1 MKVEKNTPLL
11 EILSLMFENSSRRK
25 IRKMLT
31 DGRVLVDGVIVHKAQ
46 LEVEAGQTVEMVS
59 KAKALEDNPPPKAS
73 KKSARKLKII
83 HEDDHLLVVSK
94 PEGLLSVATDKM
106 EHDTLHSRCINYLR
120 DEDSTAWCHIVHRL
134 DRETSGIM
142 ILAKGKWQKEALQE
156 QFADRTIHRTY
167 HALVE
172 GKPETNQGTSRMY
185 LHEDRNLRVN
195 KTKKST
201 KGAKEAVTHWS
212 VQDFDDYHSLIHIT
226 IETGRRHQIRMAMR
240 ELGCP
245 VVGDEAHG
253 SEQDPGRLYL
263 HASSLEFLHPE
274 NEDPVRFESPIPFIT
289 KESSRPQ

>member
-11 EILSLMFENSSRRK
+11 EHLSIMFENTSRRK

-31 DGRVLVDGVIVHKAQ
+31 DGRILVDGVVVHKAQ
-46 LEVEAGQTVEMVS
+46 LEVEVGQIVEMIGKS
-59 KAKALEDNPPPKAS
+59 KAIQETPPPRAK

-83 HEDDHLLVVSK
+83 HEDDHLLIVSK

-106 EHDTLHSRCINYLR
+106 EPDTLHSRCINYVR
-120 DEDSTAWCHIVHRL
+120 EEDSAAWCHIVHRL

-156 QFADRTIHRTY
+156 QFADRSIHRVY

-172 GKPETNQGTSRMY
+172 GKPELNQGTSKMY
-185 LHEDRNLRVN
+185 LLEDRNLRIKVS
-195 KTKKST
+195 KKST
-201 KGAKEAVTHWS
+201 KGAKEAITHWRVEDS
-212 VQDFDDYHSLIHIT
+212 DDFHSLIHII

-245 VVGDEAHG
+245 VVGDETHG
-253 SEQDPGRLYL
+253 SEQDPGRLCL
-263 HASSLEFLHPE
+263 HASSLEFIHPE
-274 NEDPVRFESPIPFIT
+274 NDDPVRFESPIPFIT
-289 KESSRPQ
+289 K

>member
-11 EILSLMFENSSRRK
+11 EHLSIMFENTSRRK

-31 DGRVLVDGVIVHKAQ
+31 DGRILVDGVVVHKAQ
-46 LEVEAGQTVEMVS
+46 LEVEVGQIVEVIGKS
-59 KAKALEDNPPPKAS
+59 KAIQETPPPRAK

-83 HEDDHLLVVSK
+83 HEDDHLLIVSK

-106 EHDTLHSRCINYLR
+106 EPDTLHSRCINYVR
-120 DEDSTAWCHIVHRL
+120 EEDSAAWCHIVHRL

-156 QFADRTIHRTY
+156 QFADRSIHRVY

-172 GKPETNQGTSRMY
+172 GKPELNQGTSKMY
-185 LHEDRNLRVN
+185 LLEDRNLRIKVS
-195 KTKKST
+195 KKST
-201 KGAKEAVTHWS
+201 KGAKEAITHWRVEDS
-212 VQDFDDYHSLIHIT
+212 DDFHSLIHII

-245 VVGDEAHG
+245 VVGDETHG
-253 SEQDPGRLYL
+253 SEQDPGRLCL
-263 HASSLEFLHPE
+263 HASRLEFIHPE
-274 NEDPVRFESPIPFIT
+274 NDDPVRFESPIPFIT
-289 KESSRPQ
+289 K

>member
-11 EILSLMFENSSRRK
+11 EHLSIMFENTSRRK

-31 DGRVLVDGVIVHKAQ
+31 DGRILVDGVVVHKAQ
-46 LEVEAGQTVEMVS
+46 LEVEVGQIVEVIGKS
-59 KAKALEDNPPPKAS
+59 KAIQETPPPRAK

-83 HEDDHLLVVSK
+83 HEDDHLLIVSK

-106 EHDTLHSRCINYLR
+106 EPDTLHSRCINYVR
-120 DEDSTAWCHIVHRL
+120 EEDSAAWCHIVHRL

-156 QFADRTIHRTY
+156 QFADRSIHRVY

-172 GKPETNQGTSRMY
+172 GKPELNQGTSKMY
-185 LHEDRNLRVN
+185 LLEDRNLRIKVS
-195 KTKKST
+195 KKST
-201 KGAKEAVTHWS
+201 KGAKEAITHWRVEDS
-212 VQDFDDYHSLIHIT
+212 DDFHSLIHII

-245 VVGDEAHG
+245 VVGDETHG
-253 SEQDPGRLYL
+253 SEQDPGRLCL
-263 HASSLEFLHPE
+263 HASSLEFIHPE
-274 NEDPVRFESPIPFIT
+274 NDDPVRFESPIPFIT
-289 KESSRPQ
+289 K

>member
-1 MKVEKNTPLL
+1 MKVDKNTPLL
-11 EILSLMFENSSRRK
+11 ELLSKMFENSSRRK

-31 DGRVLVDGVIVHKAQ
+31 DGRIVVDGEVVHKAQ
-46 LEVEAGQTVEMVS
+46 LEIEVGQTVEIVS
-59 KAKALEDNPPPKAS
+59 KSKAVEDNPPPKAN
-73 KKSARKLKII
+73 KKAARKIKII
-83 HEDDHLLVVSK
+83 HEDDHLLVVTK

-106 EHDTLHSRCINYLR
+106 EPDTLHSRCINYLR

-156 QFADRTIHRTY
+156 QFADRSIHRVY

-172 GKPETNQGTSRMY
+172 GKPEKSQGTSRMF
-185 LHEDRNLRVN
+185 LLEDRNLRVK

-201 KGAKEAVTHWS
+201 KGAKEAITHWS
-212 VQDFDDYHSLIHIT
+212 VEDSDDYHSKIHII

-245 VVGDEAHG
+245 VVGDETHG

-274 NEDPVRFESPIPFIT
+274 TDEPVRFESPIPFIT
-289 KESSRPQ
+289 Q